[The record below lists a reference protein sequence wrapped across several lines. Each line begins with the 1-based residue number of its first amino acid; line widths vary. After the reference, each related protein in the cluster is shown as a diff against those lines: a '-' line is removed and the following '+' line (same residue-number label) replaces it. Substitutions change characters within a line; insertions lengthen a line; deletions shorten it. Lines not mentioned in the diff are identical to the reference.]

1 MPENRMLFAFRLTT
15 KRSMSLVMTMVQLV
29 LNNWPRARK
38 KGDPGVPV
46 PLRRGQ
52 MALIAYDLKKD
63 GVSQIP

>member
-1 MPENRMLFAFRLTT
+1 MLFAFRLTT